1 MIVTARSEYPGKIV
15 REDLGIV
22 VAYDDNIRI
31 IRMNLDMDT
40 YVHKA
45 LQRLGEK
52 AVELGANAVLGVSFA
67 MRGEAKP
74 IVMGSAVIL
83 VDDDRT

>member
-1 MIVTARSEYPGKIV
+1 MIVTARGDYPGKHV
-15 REDLGIV
+15 SKDLGIV

-31 IRMNLDMDT
+31 IRMNLDMET
-40 YVHKA
+40 YVDKA

-52 AVELGANAVLGVSFA
+52 AEELGANAVLGVSFA

-83 VDDDRT
+83 VDDERK